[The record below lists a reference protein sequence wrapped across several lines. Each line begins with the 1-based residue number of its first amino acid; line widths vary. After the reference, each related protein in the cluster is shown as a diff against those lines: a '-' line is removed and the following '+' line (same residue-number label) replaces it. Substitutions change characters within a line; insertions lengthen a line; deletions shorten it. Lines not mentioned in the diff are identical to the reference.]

1 MRISDWSSDVCS
13 SDLVVKTALEP
24 PIVGCV
30 GQNPRRQLLVE
41 SDAPSELLESGVGIC
56 QARLQAAAARHWQKG
71 KLRESLHATALDGVA
86 KAAGNVGAG
95 PKRHR
100 RLAECRTG
108 FRSDLGTEAERL
120 EWRDCRSGDRA
131 VGLSA

>member
-71 KLRESLHATALDGVA
+71 KLRESLHATALDEIGRA
-86 KAAGNVGAG
+86 S
-95 PKRHR
+95 
-100 RLAECRTG
+100 CR
-108 FRSDLGTEAERL
+108 ERV
-120 EWRDCRSGDRA
+120 CQY
-131 VGLSA
+131 V

>member
-1 MRISDWSSDVCS
+1 MRRPESP
-13 SDLVVKTALEP
+13 A
-24 PIVGCV
+24 PI
-30 GQNPRRQLLVE
+30 RVE
-41 SDAPSELLESGVGIC
+41 DDAPMGLLESGGGIC
-56 QARLQAAAARHWQKG
+56 QARLQAAAARRWQKG

-120 EWRDCRSGDRA
+120 RSAGRGVGIEGGRTWRCRGETDH
-131 VGLSA
+131 

>member
-1 MRISDWSSDVCS
+1 M
-13 SDLVVKTALEP
+13 LVKIGVITP
-24 PIVGCV
+24 MVGCV
-30 GQNPRRQLLVE
+30 VQNPRRQLRVE
-41 SDAPSELLESGVGIC
+41 SDSPIDLLERGWGIC

-120 EWRDCRSGDRA
+120 EWRDCRDRKSTR
-131 VGLSA
+131 LNSSP

>member
-1 MRISDWSSDVCS
+1 MRRPESP
-13 SDLVVKTALEP
+13 A
-24 PIVGCV
+24 PI
-30 GQNPRRQLLVE
+30 RVE
-41 SDAPSELLESGVGIC
+41 DDAPMGLLESGGGIC

-108 FRSDLGTEAERL
+108 FR
-120 EWRDCRSGDRA
+120 RSEEHTSELQSLMRISYA
-131 VGLSA
+131 VFCLKKKKH

>member
-30 GQNPRRQLLVE
+30 GQNPRRQLLVAR
-41 SDAPSELLESGVGIC
+41 DAPSELLESGVGIC
-56 QARLQAAAARHWQKG
+56 QARLQAAAARHCQTG

-86 KAAGNVGAG
+86 KPAGNVGAG

-108 FRSDLGTEAERL
+108 DRRYLGTESARRPRADER
-120 EWRDCRSGDRA
+120 R
-131 VGLSA
+131 VGNKG